1 MENDPRLSR
10 IETLWS
16 VVQRAHGD
24 DEPLAQAAQQQL
36 LDEYGG
42 AVRRYLLGAL
52 RSEDAAD
59 EVFQE
64 FALRFVRGDFQRAH
78 PEKGRFRQ
86 FVKTSVYHL
95 IVDYQRRAQRAR
107 KQHDL
112 VFDLAADPAESMA
125 SMDMD
130 FTASWRKE
138 LLSRAWSAL
147 QEQETQTGKPY
158 YTVLRFR
165 ADHPG
170 MKSPELAAELSQRL
184 DRQINAGN
192 VRVLVHRARDRFAD
206 LLVAT
211 VEASLDN
218 PTRDSLEQELITLDL
233 LSYCKPTLNRRGED
247 QNGTG

>member
-1 MENDPRLSR
+1 MDNDARLSR

-16 VVQRAHGD
+16 VVQRAHAED
-24 DEPLAQAAQQQL
+24 QTAAQAAQQQL
-36 LDEYGG
+36 LHEYGG

-64 FALRFVRGDFQRAH
+64 FALRFVRGDFQRAD

-95 IVDYQRRAQRAR
+95 IIDYQRRAQRDR
-107 KQHDL
+107 KQQNL
-112 VFDLAADPAESMA
+112 VFDHAADPAESMA
-125 SMDMD
+125 SMDLD

-138 LLSRAWSAL
+138 LLARAWSAL
-147 QEQETQTGKPY
+147 QADEARSGKPY

-170 MKSPELAAELSQRL
+170 LRSPALAVELSKRL
-184 DRQINAGN
+184 DRPINAGN

-206 LLVAT
+206 FLVET
-211 VEASLDN
+211 VEASLAN
-218 PTRDSLEQELITLDL
+218 PSRDALENELITLDL
-233 LSYCKPTLNRRGED
+233 LSYCKPNLSRRSED
-247 QNGTG
+247 QDAAG